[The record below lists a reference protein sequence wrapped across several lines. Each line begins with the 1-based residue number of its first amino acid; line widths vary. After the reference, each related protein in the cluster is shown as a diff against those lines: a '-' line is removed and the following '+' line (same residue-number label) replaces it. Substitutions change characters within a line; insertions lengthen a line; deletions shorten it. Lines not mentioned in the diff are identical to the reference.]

1 MNKKYLELLQFF
13 ETALGDLDSF
23 LKGDKS
29 VFSDF
34 IFVKK
39 DAVFPSFTQS
49 NDTDSDTVLVL
60 QILLPTLIKFIKHDF
75 KDHFPD
81 GKFEKL

>member
-1 MNKKYLELLQFF
+1 MNKKYLELLQCL

-23 LKGDKS
+23 LKGDMS

-39 DAVFPSFTQS
+39 DTVFPSMTQS
-49 NDTDSDTVLVL
+49 NDKDS
-60 QILLPTLIKFIKHDF
+60 
-75 KDHFPD
+75 
-81 GKFEKL
+81 E